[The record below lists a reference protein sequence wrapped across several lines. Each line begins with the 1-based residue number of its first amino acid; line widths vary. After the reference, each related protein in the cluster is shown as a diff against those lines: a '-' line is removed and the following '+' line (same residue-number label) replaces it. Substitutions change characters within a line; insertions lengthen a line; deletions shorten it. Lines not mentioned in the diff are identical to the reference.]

1 MGGLCSKPAADGQP
15 VKAEVVKAEAVSKTD
30 VVKEEVAK
38 AVETATDAVKDTVKG
53 ADALAKADEPAAA
66 EGKTAAEGEAVVAEN
81 ATPAVTAATEEAAPA
96 SDTVAVAATTT
107 APAKPLKVFLI
118 FYSTYG
124 HILKLAETYKEA
136 LEKEEGVEV
145 AIYQVPE
152 ILSPEVLE
160 KMHAPPKS
168 AHPVIDPHTLDQA
181 DAFVFGFPTRF
192 GMMASQMKS
201 FFDATGVLWQK
212 GALHGK
218 PASMFTS
225 TASQGGGQETTI
237 MTAVTQLAHHGM
249 IFVPAGYAA
258 GGVMFGVDE
267 AKGGSPWGAG
277 TLAGAD
283 GSRQPSE
290 AELEAAQV
298 QAKNFATIAKK
309 LAA

>member
-1 MGGLCSKPAADGQP
+1 MGAACSSGKEQLVDQPKQVAATKPADAPAKPAA
-15 VKAEVVKAEAVSKTD
+15 V
-30 VVKEEVAK
+30 
-38 AVETATDAVKDTVKG
+38 
-53 ADALAKADEPAAA
+53 PAAA
-66 EGKTAAEGEAVVAEN
+66 TSDPPKASADQAASS
-81 ATPAVTAATEEAAPA
+81 TPQPAATAGEQSAGP
-96 SDTVAVAATTT
+96 
-107 APAKPLKVFLI
+107 KPLKVFLI

-290 AELEAAQV
+290 AELEAARV
-298 QAKNFATIAKK
+298 QAKNFATVAKK